1 MVLSYVVNTY
11 VDGFP
16 ELRILL
22 ILSVDKSMVCDLFES
37 KAGLL
42 CFNPF
47 TRGTP
52 LGGWQ
57 YRPIFEQQNFKIC
70 KS

>member
-1 MVLSYVVNTY
+1 MVLSYVANTY

-16 ELRILL
+16 ELWILL
-22 ILSVDKSMVCDLFES
+22 ILRVDKSMVSDLFES

-42 CFNPF
+42 CLNPF

-52 LGGWQ
+52 LGG
-57 YRPIFEQQNFKIC
+57 
-70 KS
+70 